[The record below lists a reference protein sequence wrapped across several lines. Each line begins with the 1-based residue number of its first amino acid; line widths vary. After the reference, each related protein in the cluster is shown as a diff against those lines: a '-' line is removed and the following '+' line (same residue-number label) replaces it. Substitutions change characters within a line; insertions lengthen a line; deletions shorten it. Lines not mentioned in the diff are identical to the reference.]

1 MHLIIDMEWN
11 RNFTFVKTLMLVS
24 YMSKHLHELVASL
37 DAIDLRYHSNLTIK
51 NDVYFFLQSQTQILS
66 LWV

>member
-1 MHLIIDMEWN
+1 MEWH

-24 YMSKHLHELVASL
+24 YMSKHLHELMASL
-37 DAIDLRYHSNLTIK
+37 DAIDLRYHSNLLTIK
-51 NDVYFFLQSQTQILS
+51 KDVYLSLQSQTQILS